1 MDVHTLGSKLA
12 SKCGARLTSTLEEE
26 VDVASKC
33 EVVDV
38 DTLGSKFVVASKCV
52 VVDVH

>member
-1 MDVHTLGSKLA
+1 MFTPSEA
-12 SKCGARLTSTLEEE
+12 SWLPSVELLMFTLEEE

-33 EVVDV
+33 EVVEV